1 MGILSLFNKVWKTI
15 LVNGILSTL
24 FGIILLFVESDILG
38 TIIKWFGIILV
49 VLSVLLLCI
58 DLIHTKK
65 DIQWG
70 GPILQYIIYLII
82 GILCIVYHSKLSDI
96 AYIAFGIWI
105 AISGIYLLISTIR
118 YSNQIPR
125 ASVTIVTSIM
135 LTILGLYLMF
145 YPNHAQNVVT
155 KIIGVFLTVS
165 GIWQIYSAFR
175 FKSIADSSQ
184 TSPNNSEVTK
194 D

>member
-175 FKSIADSSQ
+175 FKSIADATQ
-184 TSPNNSEVTK
+184 TNLNNSEVTK

>member
-155 KIIGVFLTVS
+155 KIIGVIL
-165 GIWQIYSAFR
+165 
-175 FKSIADSSQ
+175 IA
-184 TSPNNSEVTK
+184 
-194 D
+194 

>member
-38 TIIKWFGIILV
+38 IIIKWFGIILV

-175 FKSIADSSQ
+175 FKSIADPTQ
-184 TSPNNSEVTK
+184 TNSNNSEVTK

>member
-1 MGILSLFNKVWKTI
+1 MGILSLFNKVWKTT

-38 TIIKWFGIILV
+38 TMIKWFGIIMV
-49 VLSVLLLCI
+49 VVSVILLCI
-58 DLIHTKK
+58 DFIHTKK

-82 GILCIVYHSKLSDI
+82 GILCIVYHAKLSDF

-118 YSNQIPR
+118 YSSHIPR

-145 YPNHAQNVVT
+145 YPNNSQNVIT
-155 KIIGVFLTVS
+155 KILGVFLTVS

-175 FKSIADSSQ
+175 FKSIADATQ
-184 TSPNNSEVTK
+184 TNLNNSEVTK

>member
-24 FGIILLFVESDILG
+24 FGVILLFVESDILG
-38 TIIKWFGIILV
+38 TIIKSFGIILV

-58 DLIHTKK
+58 DFIHTKK

-82 GILCIVYHSKLSDI
+82 GILCIVYHAKLSDI

-118 YSNQIPR
+118 YSSKIPR
-125 ASVTIVTSIM
+125 ASVNVVTSIM

-155 KIIGVFLTVS
+155 KIIGIFLTVS

-175 FKSIADSSQ
+175 FKSIADATQ
-184 TSPNNSEVTK
+184 TSTDNSEVTK

>member
-38 TIIKWFGIILV
+38 IIIKWFGIILV

-175 FKSIADSSQ
+175 FKSIADSTQ

>member
-1 MGILSLFNKVWKTI
+1 MSISSLFNKVWKTI

-24 FGIILLFVESDILG
+24 FGVILLFVESDILG
-38 TIIKWFGIILV
+38 TIIKSFGIILV

-58 DLIHTKK
+58 DFIHTKK

-70 GPILQYIIYLII
+70 GPILQYIIYLIV
-82 GILCIVYHSKLSDI
+82 GILCIVYHTKLSNI

-118 YSNQIPR
+118 FSNHIPR
-125 ASVTIVTSIM
+125 ASVNIVTSIM

-145 YPNHAQNVVT
+145 YPNHAHYVIT

-165 GIWQIYSAFR
+165 GIWQIYSTFR
-175 FKSIADSSQ
+175 FKRIPDAIQKSTDD
-184 TSPNNSEVTK
+184 SEVTK